1 MSSDEKNMD
10 SIESMAS
17 AIMRS
22 AHSGNQH
29 GAMHE
34 IASRKAFMQREE
46 QRDEYHA
53 TEMREPGEAE

>member
-29 GAMHE
+29 GVLHTDLHTQ
-34 IASRKAFMQREE
+34 FRESFL
-46 QRDEYHA
+46 
-53 TEMREPGEAE
+53 